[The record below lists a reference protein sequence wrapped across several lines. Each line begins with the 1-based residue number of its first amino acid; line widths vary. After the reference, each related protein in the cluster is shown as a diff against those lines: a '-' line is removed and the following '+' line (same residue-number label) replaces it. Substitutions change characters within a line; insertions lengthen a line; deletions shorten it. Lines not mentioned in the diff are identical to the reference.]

1 MTKVDQAKVKST
13 EAMSSSAL
21 DLAALKNSIGRPN
34 LAQSAVWIT
43 LAVVVVVGFFVA
55 PMIVEI
61 THWPVLLR
69 QAAPLGLLAI
79 GQTVLVLGRGF
90 DLSVGG
96 VVGMVSVIAAGT
108 FAQRND
114 PLVTVAL
121 CIGVGIVVGVV
132 NGAIVAWG
140 RLSPLI
146 VTLGTG
152 FVLSGAMLIYTGGA
166 PTGSVPAAIRVIA
179 SGGLFGI
186 SWGTYL
192 WIFAAIICA
201 LVLKFTWMGRWVYAL
216 GSSPDAARLAGVH
229 TEWVRFFSHVFASLC
244 AAVGGLLLAGF
255 VGVGSLGAGQDLVLN
270 SLAATIVGGT
280 MLIGGRGGVSGTV
293 GGAILLTVITALL
306 TGAGIGKSGELL
318 TQGIVIVGAA
328 ALFRRRAGMTSNK

>member
-1 MTKVDQAKVKST
+1 MTIVG
-13 EAMSSSAL
+13 EATSSQVRAGTDDGL
-21 DLAALKNSIGRPN
+21 LRAALKNGSGRPN
-34 LAQSAVWIT
+34 LPQSAVWIT
-43 LAVVVVVGFFVA
+43 LAAV
-55 PMIVEI
+55 IVMGIIIEPNLVEPG
-61 THWPVLLR
+61 HWSVLLR

-79 GQTVLVLGRGF
+79 GQTVLVIGRGF

-108 FAQRND
+108 FAQKND
-114 PLVTVAL
+114 PLVTIAVCFGMGL
-121 CIGVGIVVGVV
+121 VVGII

-166 PTGSVPAAIRVIA
+166 PTGSVPAGIRVLA
-179 SGGLFGI
+179 SAGLFGV
-186 SWGTYL
+186 SWGTYA
-192 WIFAAIICA
+192 WIVVAIAVA

-216 GSSPDAARLAGVH
+216 GSSPEAARLAGVH
-229 TEWVRFFSHVFASLC
+229 IEWVKLFSHIFASLC
-244 AAVGGLLLAGF
+244 AAGGGLLLAGF

-280 MLIGGRGGVSGTV
+280 MLVGGRGGVSGTV

-306 TGAGIGKSGELL
+306 TGVGIGKSGELL
-318 TQGIVIVGAA
+318 TQGIVIVAAA
-328 ALFRRRAGMTSNK
+328 ALFRRRARSTRA